1 MAALLQHQPSGLDA
15 QVLDRFS
22 WRLTRL
28 GAECTAKL
36 ARTEMRRIREL
47 RNRQRLVEIALRKC
61 KCTLDTIGFGFQLK
75 QCRKLRLATST
86 PAIDHQMLG
95 HCACVVRAPIVF

>member
-22 WRLTRL
+22 WRLARL
-28 GAECTAKL
+28 GAECTAEL
-36 ARTEMRRIREL
+36 TRTEMRRIGEL

-75 QCRKLRLATST
+75 QCPKLRLATAT
-86 PAIDHQMLG
+86 PGIDPQKIG
-95 HCACVVRAPIVF
+95 PRGCRGQA